1 MDRVVSITEAR
12 ATLPDLL
19 VETTE
24 REVFILRHNKPVGVL
39 LDPAKYEAL
48 LDRLEDLEDS
58 LAVATANPTDSI
70 PWEHAQRATA
80 I

>member
-19 VETTE
+19 VEAMQ

-58 LAVATANPTDSI
+58 LAVATADPGDSI
-70 PWEHAQRATA
+70 PWERTQHATA

>member
-19 VETTE
+19 VEATQ

-39 LDPAKYEAL
+39 LNPAKYEAL

-58 LAVATANPTDSI
+58 LAVVTADPADSI
-70 PWEHAQRATA
+70 PWEHTQHAAA

>member
-1 MDRVVSITEAR
+1 MDRVVSITQAR

-19 VETTE
+19 IEATE

-39 LDPAKYEAL
+39 LGPAKYEAL

-58 LAVATANPTDSI
+58 LAVATADPADSI
-70 PWEHAQRATA
+70 PWEHTHHATA